1 MKTVHGS
8 LNLLAIAAVSVL
20 VGCATTHDEVAGGNQ
35 ASTAHTSTAGTQ
47 TKGTAEM
54 PQLPPGWTQA
64 DMQACMAAA
73 TPGKQQQMLAREAG
87 KWTGTTTMW
96 MAPDTQPLTSPVSS
110 TVSTIMDGRFTK
122 CEFSGDMPGMGP
134 FQGLGFSGYDN
145 AGQKYVSSWLDNQG
159 TGIMFGEGTM
169 SADGSTLTWNYH
181 MTCPITKKAT
191 TVREVEHFS
200 GDNKLTLDMYGDD
213 PHTGKEFHSM
223 HIELTRQS
231 P

>member
-1 MKTVHGS
+1 MKTVRSS
-8 LNLLAIAAVSVL
+8 LNLLSIAAVSAL
-20 VGCATTHDEVAGGNQ
+20 VGCATTHDEIAGGNPPSNAQ
-35 ASTAHTSTAGTQ
+35 TSTTTAQTKSTAETP
-47 TKGTAEM
+47 K
-54 PQLPPGWTQA
+54 LPPGWTQA
-64 DMQACMAAA
+64 DMQACMEAA
-73 TPGKQQQMLAREAG
+73 TPGKQQQNLARATG

-96 MAPDTQPLTSPVSS
+96 MAPDTQPMTSPVSS

-122 CEFSGDMPGMGP
+122 CEFSGEMPGMGP
-134 FQGLGFSGYDN
+134 FQGFGFDGYDN
-145 AGQKYVSSWLDNQG
+145 AGQKYVSTWLDNMG

-169 SADGSTLTWNYH
+169 SADGSTLTWSYH

-191 TVREVEHFS
+191 TLREVRHFT
-200 GDNKLTLDMYGDD
+200 GDNKMTFDMYGDD